1 MTKPPLKKHHLLV
14 LRALYDLHL
23 SNKDW
28 AYTFAMIGEQ
38 CRDGVLKSDVRR
50 IVRFLK
56 RRGYVQYVHCFSED
70 DYQVNGSG
78 HMITAEGICYLQELP
93 K

>member
-50 IVRFLK
+50 IVRASGDQGGAHEK
-56 RRGYVQYVHCFSED
+56 RHA
-70 DYQVNGSG
+70 GS
-78 HMITAEGICYLQELP
+78 
-93 K
+93 